1 MSASEEASRPTE
13 SAGNFIIKKMASPP
27 SPKAPSGL
35 LKAFAFYGAYHSDPI
50 NQRIHQVFVPAI
62 YTTALVFLTRASTGI
77 TASSLPSLFTPVLK
91 ALGEGKG
98 GGGSISA
105 GLPVAL
111 GYAAYYWSLTV
122 VERPLLGLSAS
133 ALALGALPLAHAWM
147 GNLGPHA
154 MTGAIVVHV
163 MSWVAQF
170 YGHGVHEGRSP
181 ALLDNLFQ
189 ALVMAPLFVFI
200 ETLMGMGLLGDF
212 KASVDPIIEKALED
226 FRSSKRK

>member
-1 MSASEEASRPTE
+1 MSSSKPA
-13 SAGNFIIKKMASPP
+13 
-27 SPKAPSGL
+27 SGL
-35 LKAFAFYGAYHSDPI
+35 LGAFAFYGAYHSNVI

-62 YTTALVFLTRASTGI
+62 YTTALVFLTRAGTGVST
-77 TASSLPSLFTPVLK
+77 SSLPSLFTPVLQ
-91 ALGEGKG
+91 ALGEGK
-98 GGGSISA
+98 GGSISA

-111 GYAAYYWSLTV
+111 GYAGYYLSLTV
-122 VERPLLGLSAS
+122 AERPVLGLSAA

-163 MSWVAQF
+163 MSWLAQF

-200 ETLMGMGLLGDF
+200 ETLMGLGLLKDF
-212 KASVDPIIEKALED
+212 KASVDPIIEKALEE
-226 FRSSKRK
+226 FRSKRNK